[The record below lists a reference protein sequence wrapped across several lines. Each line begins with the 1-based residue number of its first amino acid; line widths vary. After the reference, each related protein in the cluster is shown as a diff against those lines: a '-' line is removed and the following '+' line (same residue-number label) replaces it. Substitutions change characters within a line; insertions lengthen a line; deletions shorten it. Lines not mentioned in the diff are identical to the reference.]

1 MKNIQEVWPQKKKKG
16 NEMTFHKLNCLN
28 TCDDILIE
36 LRCRERNYTV
46 SEAATQLQCFKQ
58 IGSDQSHR
66 LTIWGRMVVFQTRA
80 ICGTRTEE
88 KLIVLVQSVWM

>member
-1 MKNIQEVWPQKKKKG
+1 
-16 NEMTFHKLNCLN
+16 MTFHKFNCLN

-36 LRCRERNYTV
+36 RRYRRRNYTA
-46 SEAATQLQCFKQ
+46 SEAAMQLQCFKQ
-58 IGSDQSHR
+58 IASDQSYR

-88 KLIVLVQSVWM
+88 KVIVSVQFECVWVSVFVCVCAKHI